1 MSTGGYAVSAQV
13 PRIRSSSK
21 QLRKRPRTKATPMK
35 LTFKQK
41 LRNWLMND
49 DSDQYDNIGSIAIDE
64 SPSIDSNGFR
74 LQVYKAN
81 GGIVVETRSY
91 DRRRDESNNSLYVIT
106 EEKDLGA
113 EIGKIIT
120 MENLRG

>member
-1 MSTGGYAVSAQV
+1 MSNYGAVAQI
-13 PRIRSSSK
+13 PRIRSTRSSQIK
-21 QLRKRPRTKATPMK
+21 KKMK
-35 LTFKQK
+35 LTLKQK
-41 LRNWLMND
+41 IRNWLMND
-49 DSDQYDNIGSIAIDE
+49 PDDDYPCSISVDE

-81 GGIVVETRSY
+81 GGVVVETRTY
-91 DRRRDESNNSLYVIT
+91 DRRKDENYNSLYVIT
-106 EEKDLGA
+106 EDKDLGA

>member
-1 MSTGGYAVSAQV
+1 MSSGQIAVARASN
-13 PRIRSSSK
+13 R
-21 QLRKRPRTKATPMK
+21 LKRRRPQYTLEKKMK
-35 LTFKQK
+35 LTLKQK

-49 DSDQYDNIGSIAIDE
+49 PNDEYPCSISIDDSYE
-64 SPSIDSNGFR
+64 SLDSNGFR

-81 GGIVVETRSY
+81 GGVVVETRRY
-91 DRRRDESNNSLYVIT
+91 DRRDDENSTSLYVIT
-106 EEKDLGA
+106 EDKDLGA

>member
-1 MSTGGYAVSAQV
+1 MSSYGQV
-13 PRIRSSSK
+13 AIPKIRSTRSLLIK
-21 QLRKRPRTKATPMK
+21 KKMK
-35 LTFKQK
+35 LTLKQK

-49 DSDQYDNIGSIAIDE
+49 SDDDYPCSISVDE

-81 GGIVVETRSY
+81 GGVVVETRTY
-91 DRRRDESNNSLYVIT
+91 DRRKDENYNSLYVIT
-106 EEKDLGA
+106 EDKDLGT

>member
-1 MSTGGYAVSAQV
+1 MSKYGAVAQI
-13 PRIRSSSK
+13 PKMRSTQSSLIK
-21 QLRKRPRTKATPMK
+21 KKMK
-35 LTFKQK
+35 LTLKQK

-49 DSDQYDNIGSIAIDE
+49 DYETDYSGNVISIEDSIPA
-64 SPSIDSNGFR
+64 IDSNGFK

-81 GGIVVETRSY
+81 GGIVVETRNY
-91 DRRRDESNNSLYVIT
+91 DHRKDEHRNSLYVIT
-106 EEKDLGA
+106 EDKDLGA

>member
-1 MSTGGYAVSAQV
+1 
-13 PRIRSSSK
+13 
-21 QLRKRPRTKATPMK
+21 MK
-35 LTFKQK
+35 LTLRQK

-49 DSDQYDNIGSIAIDE
+49 DDEYCTDDAILSVDS
-64 SPSIDSNGFR
+64 SPSIDSEGFR

-81 GGIVVETRSY
+81 GGVVVETKKY
-91 DRRRDESNNSLYVIT
+91 DRRRDENSNSLYVIT
-106 EEKDLGA
+106 EDKDLGA